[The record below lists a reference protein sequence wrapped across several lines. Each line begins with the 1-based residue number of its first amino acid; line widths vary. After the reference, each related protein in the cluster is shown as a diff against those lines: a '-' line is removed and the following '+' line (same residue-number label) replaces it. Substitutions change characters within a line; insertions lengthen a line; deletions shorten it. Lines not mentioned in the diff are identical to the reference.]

1 MNKKFEQNESSAHK
15 EFAKLL
21 DDSMQAI
28 EDTLNNDIVVQLRN
42 HDTKIKDLSFLK
54 D

>member
-1 MNKKFEQNESSAHK
+1 MNKQLESNESSAHK

-28 EDTLNNDIVVQLRN
+28 EDTLNNEIVG
-42 HDTKIKDLSFLK
+42 
-54 D
+54 